1 MRSLMRKWV
10 AFVLG
15 GSGVAHPWVGSFR
28 LRLQRLCW
36 SVLETAFVWMMSS
49 CAGCIG
55 IGIPY
60 RRCLITAS

>member
-36 SVLETAFVWMMSS
+36 SVLEKDENHRFWH
-49 CAGCIG
+49 
-55 IGIPY
+55 
-60 RRCLITAS
+60 LEK